1 MTPKR
6 ELLKKEIRTYFETHF
21 DSVKEVAQKYNINER
36 TLYYWVS
43 SENWQA
49 GKLVKNVET
58 KKIVKEM
65 LKDTL
70 GSQTTMAKGTLK
82 KAMKENMAGLYSVY
96 EERLLDNTA
105 DELLLKAMSE
115 DFINKQMVKTALI
128 AQSEFNRYASISTEK
143 SMPDPQVIKLARDVI
158 TIFSDMKKSIYNKD
172 DDNYKLKIN
181 NFITGTASKEEI
193 SALSDDEIRHILSQ
207 KPKEYIKN
215 I

>member
-1 MTPKR
+1 MNPKR
-6 ELLKKEIRTYFETHF
+6 ELLKKEIRTYFESHY

-36 TLYYWVS
+36 TLYYWVA

-49 GKLVKNVET
+49 GKLVKNIES

-70 GSQTTMAKGTLK
+70 ASQTTMAKGIIK
-82 KAMKENMAGLYSVY
+82 KNMKENMAGLYSVY
-96 EERLLDNTA
+96 EERILDNTA
-105 DELLLKAMSE
+105 DEILLKAMSE

-172 DDNYKLKIN
+172 DDNYRLKIN

-207 KPKEYIKN
+207 KN
-215 I
+215 L